1 MSHRKL
7 FISDL
12 HLSPSRTDLTQLFEK
27 FIDQHTQNASE
38 LYILGDLF
46 DAWIGDDN
54 LSVFNKKIATL
65 IRSLSER
72 NIDVYF
78 MPGNR
83 DFLLGENYCSL
94 CHMHLFPDPFMIDI
108 DGNKI
113 LLTHGDLFCTHDT
126 NYQNYRAKIQNPK
139 MKKRILKLPLFIR
152 QLLARIMRKK
162 SQHESN
168 QISQDN
174 MKKFDVNLTDLVNYC
189 NKHQVK
195 TVIHGHTHLPGIDL
209 INQLTTKDYQYRFV
223 LSDWH
228 KTGHYLEMKTG
239 CPPTLHHFS

>member
-1 MSHRKL
+1 MNKENEL
-7 FISDL
+7 QYY
-12 HLSPSRTDLTQLFEK
+12 LSVSPNK
-27 FIDQHTQNASE
+27 YGI
-38 LYILGDLF
+38 YLF
-46 DAWIGDDN
+46 DTKN
-54 LSVFNKKIATL
+54 LTNLYKEEI
-65 IRSLSER
+65 
-72 NIDVYF
+72 
-78 MPGNR
+78 
-83 DFLLGENYCSL
+83 
-94 CHMHLFPDPFMIDI
+94 
-108 DGNKI
+108 I
-113 LLTHGDLFCTHDT
+113 LHNDT